1 MSRARTIDAIRRVE
15 DMLIEEGDPIAIYL
29 CHLLL
34 LKVASQMVAP
44 PPASVDERRD
54 VSHQAS

>member
-1 MSRARTIDAIRRVE
+1 MSRVRTIDAIRRVE

-29 CHLLL
+29 CHMLLL
-34 LKVASQMVAP
+34 QVAAQLPSAAP
-44 PPASVDERRD
+44 VSVDERSD